1 MKKPVKATRKPAAK
15 KTTADSA
22 NDCLVYIDGKLYP
35 QDQAKISVFDHGLL
49 YGDGVFEGIRIY
61 HGKIFLCQEH
71 IDRIYEGAH
80 CLCLNIPLSKA
91 EMRAALYE
99 TVRANKLQNGY
110 IRLVVT
116 RGAGT
121 LGLNPYRCPKASV
134 IIIAATIQLYPPELY
149 EKGLDIITV
158 AVPRAHPETLN
169 PRVKSLNY
177 LSNIMAKIE
186 AINAGVE
193 EAVMLNHQGLVSEC
207 TGDNIFIVKNGAVIT
222 PPPTATILVG
232 CTRNTVLELAR
243 KARLPA
249 REENLQRYDLYSA
262 DECFLTG
269 TAAELIPVVKIDG
282 RPIGSGQPGPV
293 TLRLLKAF
301 HKFTAAYQG

>member
-1 MKKPVKATRKPAAK
+1 MKKSANAARKPAAK
-15 KTTADSA
+15 KATSNASSG
-22 NDCLVYIDGKLYP
+22 CQVYVDGKLYP
-35 QDQAKISVFDHGLL
+35 QDKAKISVFDHGLL

-61 HGKIFLCQEH
+61 NGRVFLCQEH

-80 CLCLNIPLSKA
+80 CLCLNIPLSKD
-91 EMRAALYE
+91 EMRAALYK
-99 TVRANKLQNGY
+99 TIRANKLENGY

-121 LGLNPYRCPKASV
+121 LGLNPFNCPKASV
-134 IIIAATIQLYPPELY
+134 IIIAATIQLYPAELY
-149 EKGLDIITV
+149 RKGLDIITV

-232 CTRNTVLELAR
+232 CTRNAVLDLAR
-243 KARLPA
+243 EAGLPA
-249 REENLQRYDLYSA
+249 KEENLQRYDLYSA

-282 RPIGSGQPGPV
+282 RAIGSGKPGPV
-293 TLRLLKAF
+293 TKRLLEAF